1 MRVVQLEDLADTS
14 GLTRGGVATLGVFDG
29 VHLGH
34 QKILSRL
41 IDRSREEQAASIV
54 LTFAV
59 HPVTVLR
66 GLPARLITSLP
77 HRLRLFDKL
86 GVSECI
92 VLPFDDNVR
101 RLEAEQFSRQIFLEA
116 LALKGLVLGR
126 DARIGCD
133 GKGDL
138 DFLDQ
143 FCRANRI
150 WLEVIEDLRI
160 DDVRVSSTRIRAAI
174 ADGDLVR
181 AERMMGREWSM
192 LGKVIRGD
200 ERGRNLGFRTANL
213 DLRREIRPP
222 PGVYAGTARVNGTRH
237 ACVVNIGIRPTFGP
251 DGDLT
256 VEAHL
261 LDFDSDIY
269 GAELELTLLHRVR
282 AEKRFDSREALIHQI
297 EVDISEARKF
307 LANKGPFFGT
317 DLPRGP

>member
-1 MRVVQLEDLADTS
+1 MRVVQVQDLDDTS

-34 QKILSRL
+34 QRILSRL
-41 IDRSREEQAASIV
+41 IDRSREEQVASIV

-77 HRLRLFDKL
+77 HRLRLFEKL
-86 GVSECI
+86 GVSECV
-92 VLPFDDNVR
+92 VLPFDDSVR
-101 RLEAEQFSRQIFLEA
+101 CLEAVEFSRRIFQQA

-133 GKGDL
+133 GKGNL
-138 DFLDQ
+138 EFLDQ

-150 WLEVIEDLRI
+150 WLEVIEDLRV

-181 AERMMGREWSM
+181 AARMLGREWSM
-192 LGKVIRGD
+192 LGTVIRGD
-200 ERGRNLGFRTANL
+200 ERGRKLGFRTANL
-213 DLRREIRPP
+213 DLRHEIRPP
-222 PGVYAGTARVNGTRH
+222 PGVYAGTVRKNGDQH
-237 ACVVNIGIRPTFGP
+237 ACVVNVGIRPTFGP

-261 LDFDSDIY
+261 LDFDSDLY

-282 AEKRFDSREALIHQI
+282 AEKRFENREALIRQI
-297 EVDISEARKF
+297 TADIAEARRF
-307 LANKGPFFGT
+307 LADKGPFFGSG
-317 DLPRGP
+317 LPRRP